1 MQDIEMRTLSDEE
14 AELLVAMARAEE
26 RSAAYRKKRI
36 VDIIMIIGSS
46 LFCFGGLA
54 IVAAIVWVLIK
65 LPGVS
70 PEIAEAS
77 SNISNIGIVNKIVEY
92 GLRMEDDAGIL
103 LILGLGAALFDIICA
118 KPMNYIFQKLP
129 IGKSFLSLSEK
140 IPEAKIINKILPA
153 LIVGIYLT
161 VYYIGV
167 NLFPKIIPFCQKTL
181 LYITIGIVG
190 ITLLA
195 LLVDTL
201 VHGSVY
207 GLLLRGSLLIAG
219 NFGLS
224 LLFGYV
230 GAMASTLFVLVA
242 GLAIGIIVVLF
253 IFKWAAI
260 SSLFD

>member
-70 PEIAEAS
+70 PKIAEAS

-129 IGKSFLSLSEK
+129 IGKAFLSLSEK
-140 IPEAKIINKILPA
+140 IPEAKIIGKILPG
-153 LIVGIYLT
+153 LIVGIYIT
-161 VYYIGV
+161 IYYLGIG
-167 NLFPKIIPFCQKTL
+167 LIPKIVPFCQTTL
-181 LYITIGIVG
+181 LYITIGLVC

-195 LLVDTL
+195 LLVNTL

-230 GAMASTLFVLVA
+230 GTMASIFVIGAIIMLITLSVL
-242 GLAIGIIVVLF
+242 LM
-253 IFKWAAI
+253 IFKWGVI
-260 SSLFD
+260 SSFFN